1 MKNEKPQINYTN
13 FEFFNIDSL
22 VPAPV
27 TMGTDAYSNF
37 LDESQNFVSEENTNI
52 VPESNDETIQ
62 IPEGRMTQ
70 NSSSPTEIMENEEA
84 INLDLP
90 EIKSVTNDD
99 LLMIELPETPSIN
112 GDLLTIDLPETIS
125 VTNDDLLTIE
135 LPEIKSVT
143 NDDLLTIDLP
153 ETTSI
158 NDNPLVDLVPE
169 NLNYQP
175 ENVSS
180 LQDFTLDVPE
190 TQNTLS
196 IDELMEQAP
205 EIQEEQIRMNDL
217 INESSE
223 IIYNRKSSV
232 DVKIQSLEQNIAKF
246 QTMMNPQGGPMI
258 TPVKPILKSRDTP
271 INIKPGYDGDLLTF
285 FEKINGPPKWRAMT
299 N

>member
-27 TMGTDAYSNF
+27 TMETDAYSNF

-70 NSSSPTEIMENEEA
+70 NSSVQTEIGENEEV
-84 INLDLP
+84 INLDIPDTSAVTNDELLAI
-90 EIKSVTNDD
+90 EIPDTSSVTNDD
-99 LLMIELPETPSIN
+99 ELLAIEIP
-112 GDLLTIDLPETIS
+112 D
-125 VTNDDLLTIE
+125 
-135 LPEIKSVT
+135 
-143 NDDLLTIDLP
+143 
-153 ETTSI
+153 TSAVP
-158 NDNPLVDLVPE
+158 NDNPIIDLIPE
-169 NLNYQP
+169 NINSEP
-175 ENVSS
+175 ENISS
-180 LQDFTLDVPE
+180 LQDFTLDVPQ

>member
-99 LLMIELPETPSIN
+99 LLLIEIPETPSI
-112 GDLLTIDLPETIS
+112 S
-125 VTNDDLLTIE
+125 DDLLTIE
-135 LPEIKSVT
+135 LPE
-143 NDDLLTIDLP
+143 
-153 ETTSI
+153 TTSAT

-285 FEKINGPPKWRAMT
+285 FEKINGPPKWRAMS

>member
-70 NSSSPTEIMENEEA
+70 NSSVQTEIGENEEV
-84 INLDLP
+84 INLDIPDTSAVPNDDLLAI
-90 EIKSVTNDD
+90 EIPDTSSVTNDNP
-99 LLMIELPETPSIN
+99 I
-112 GDLLTIDLPETIS
+112 IDLI
-125 VTNDDLLTIE
+125 
-135 LPEIKSVT
+135 
-143 NDDLLTIDLP
+143 
-153 ETTSI
+153 
-158 NDNPLVDLVPE
+158 PE
-169 NLNYQP
+169 NINSES
-175 ENVSS
+175 ENISS

>member
-99 LLMIELPETPSIN
+99 LLLIEIPETPSI
-112 GDLLTIDLPETIS
+112 S
-125 VTNDDLLTIE
+125 DDLLTIE
-135 LPEIKSVT
+135 LPETPSIS
-143 NDDLLTIDLP
+143 DDLLTIELP
-153 ETTSI
+153 ETTSAT

-285 FEKINGPPKWRAMT
+285 FEKINGPPKWRAMS